1 MMEREKSKEELLTEL
16 EALQRGLEA
25 AEEAFRESDAQLQRI
40 TNNMFDIITETDLM
54 GFIQNVS
61 PSNKSV
67 LGYEPEEVL
76 GRTVYDYLYPG
87 DIEKAMPAVLTAIA
101 TNSNARIE
109 YRLLHANGHYVWLES
124 VISPIL
130 DDNGI
135 VTGGIFVSRD
145 INARKLSEEALRA
158 REEELRQLTDNMLD
172 TVIKTDDRGR
182 IQYSSI
188 LWSPSL
194 KNTLGYEPENLT
206 GKSIFDLVHPND
218 RAAAMTAFQM
228 GLSTG
233 AGRMEFR
240 IRHADG
246 HYLWMESVGKALLDD
261 QGRVVGAILG
271 NRDITERKQAE
282 EKLRR
287 TASELQTVFR
297 ALPDLY
303 FRLSADGA
311 FLDVQAGQ
319 AGDLFIPKEVLLGK
333 RIQDV
338 SFRFS
343 QLFQQAIDQV
353 LQKRTLAIVEYAITI
368 SSDKKFFEAR
378 FLPLLEDQVVVV
390 VRNITERKQ
399 AEERLKYLSFHDI
412 LTGIY
417 NRSYFEE
424 ELKRLD
430 TKRQTPLS
438 IIMGDVNGLKIVN
451 DTFGHQTGDKL
462 LIDAAMILKD
472 ICRKE
477 DIVCRFGGD
486 EFAILLPKT
495 KKETA
500 MRICNRIRKSCAKTE
515 RDLVPIRFAL
525 GVATREDLD
534 QTFDVVLREAE
545 HMMYR
550 DKPLDSRSTRFSM
563 ITSFQR
569 ALADKSAETLEHG
582 RRIQDLVTEIGN
594 RIGLSDKEQG
604 ELILLAALHDI
615 GQIAIPS
622 NILMKPCYLTENEW
636 ELIKRHPE
644 IGERIVRSVPD
655 LFGIAEAI
663 LSHHERWDGTGY
675 PQGLQ
680 GKQIPLLSRILALA
694 DTYDVMTNGRPYKKS
709 INPGDAVKEIKK
721 CAGTQFDPEL
731 VKIFVETLSHAIHS

>member
-1 MMEREKSKEELLTEL
+1 MCEREKGKEELLTEL
-16 EALQRGLEA
+16 ETQQRRLEA
-25 AEEAFRESDAQLQRI
+25 AEEALRESDAQLQRI
-40 TNNMFDIITETDLM
+40 TNNMFDIITQTDLM
-54 GFIQNVS
+54 GFIQHVS
-61 PSNKSV
+61 PSNKIV

-76 GRTVYDYLYPG
+76 GRTVYDYIYPG
-87 DIEKAMPAVLTAIA
+87 DIEKMMPAVLTAIA

-109 YRLLHANGHYVWLES
+109 YRLLHAKGHYVWLES

-130 DDNGI
+130 DDKGM

-172 TVIKTDDRGR
+172 TVIKTDDQGR

-188 LWSPSL
+188 SWSRSL
-194 KNTLGYEPENLT
+194 KGTLGYEPENLMRI
-206 GKSIFDLVHPND
+206 SIFDLVHPDD
-218 RAAAMTAFQM
+218 RDAAITAFHM

-233 AGRMEFR
+233 TGRMEFR

-261 QGRVVGAILG
+261 QGRVIGVILG
-271 NRDITERKQAE
+271 NRDISERKQAE
-282 EKLRR
+282 ERLRR

-319 AGDLFIPKEVLLGK
+319 SCDLFIPKEVLLGK

-338 SFRFS
+338 SFKFG

-353 LQKRTLAIVEYAITI
+353 LQKRTLVIIEYTITI
-368 SSDKKFFEAR
+368 SGNKKFFEAR

-399 AEERLKYLSFHDI
+399 AEERLKYLSFHDM

-451 DTFGHQTGDKL
+451 DTFGHQAGDKL
-462 LIDAAMILKD
+462 LIDAAAILKD

-500 MRICNRIRKSCAKTE
+500 LRICNRIRKACAKTE
-515 RDLVPIRFAL
+515 QDMVPIRFAL
-525 GVATREDLD
+525 GVATREDLA
-534 QTFDVVLREAE
+534 QAFDVVLREAE
-545 HMMYR
+545 NMMYR
-550 DKPLDSRSTRFSM
+550 DKPLDSRNTRFSM

-569 ALADKSAETLEHG
+569 ALADKSAESLEHG
-582 RRIQDLVTEIGN
+582 RRIQDLVTEMGS
-594 RIGLSDKEQG
+594 RIGLPDKEQG
-604 ELILLAALHDI
+604 ELVLLAALHDI

-622 NILMKPCYLTENEW
+622 NILMKPCCLAENEW

-694 DTYDVMTNGRPYKKS
+694 DTYDVLTNGRPYKK
-709 INPGDAVKEIKK
+709 AVNQREAVEEIKK

-731 VKIFVETLSHAIHS
+731 VIIFVEMLPHTSHS

>member
-1 MMEREKSKEELLTEL
+1 MEREKSKEELLTEL
-16 EALQRGLEA
+16 EAIQRRLGA
-25 AEEAFRESDAQLQRI
+25 AEESFRESDAQLQRI
-40 TNNMFDIITETDLM
+40 TNNMFDTISQIDLM
-54 GFIQNVS
+54 GTIQYVS
-61 PSNKSV
+61 PSNKLV

-76 GRTVYDYLYPG
+76 GRSVYDYLYPG
-87 DIEKAMPAVLTAIA
+87 DIDKMMPAILTAIA

-172 TVIKTDDRGR
+172 TVIKTDDQGR
-182 IQYSSI
+182 IQYSSMS
-188 LWSPSL
+188 WSPSL
-194 KNTLGYEPENLT
+194 KGTLGYDPENLT
-206 GKSIFDLVHPND
+206 GKSIFDLVHPDD
-218 RAAAMTAFQM
+218 RAAAMTSFQA

-261 QGRVVGAILG
+261 QGRVVGAIFG

-338 SFRFS
+338 SFRFG
-343 QLFQQAIDQV
+343 QLFQRAIAQV
-353 LQKRTLAIVEYAITI
+353 LQKRTLVIVEYTITV
-368 SSDKKFFEAR
+368 SGDKKFFEAR

-399 AEERLKYLSFHDI
+399 AEERLKYLSFHDM

-451 DTFGHQTGDKL
+451 DTFGHQAGDKL
-462 LIDAAMILKD
+462 LIDAAAILKD

-500 MRICNRIRKSCAKTE
+500 LRICNRIRKVCAKIE
-515 RDLVPIRFAL
+515 QDMIPIRFAL
-525 GVATREDLD
+525 GAATRDDPD

-545 HMMYR
+545 NMMYR
-550 DKPLDSRSTRFSM
+550 DKPLDSRGTRYSM

-569 ALADKSAETLEHG
+569 ALADKSAESLDHG
-582 RRIQDLVTEIGN
+582 RRLQDLVTEMGSK
-594 RIGLSDKEQG
+594 IGLPDKERG
-604 ELILLAALHDI
+604 ELVLLAALHDI

-622 NILMKPCYLTENEW
+622 NILMKPCCLTENEW

-694 DTYDVMTNGRPYKKS
+694 DTYDVLTNGRPYKKAV
-709 INPGDAVKEIKK
+709 NPREAVEEIKK

-731 VKIFVETLSHAIHS
+731 VNIFVEMLSYAIHS

>member
-1 MMEREKSKEELLTEL
+1 MMEQEKSGEELLTEL
-16 EALQRGLEA
+16 EALQQKLSEN
-25 AEEAFRESDAQLQRI
+25 EAQLQRI

-54 GFIQNVS
+54 GFIQAVS
-61 PSNKSV
+61 PSNKIV

-87 DIEKAMPAVLTAIA
+87 DIEKMMPAVLTAIA

-109 YRLLHANGHYVWLES
+109 YRLRHARGHYVWLES
-124 VISPIL
+124 VISPIW

-145 INARKLSEEALRA
+145 INARKLSDEALRA

-172 TVIKTDDRGR
+172 TVIKTDDQGR

-188 LWSPSL
+188 SWSTSL
-194 KNTLGYEPENLT
+194 KGTLGYEPEHLT
-206 GKSIFDLVHPND
+206 GYSIFDLIHPDD
-218 RAAAMTAFQM
+218 RAAALTAFQM
-228 GLSTG
+228 SISSGV
-233 AGRMEFR
+233 GRMEFR

-246 HYLWMESVGKALLDD
+246 HYLWMESAGKALLDD
-261 QGRVVGAILG
+261 QGRVVGVILG
-271 NRDITERKQAE
+271 NRNITKRKQAE
-282 EKLRR
+282 EKLLR
-287 TASELQTVFR
+287 TASELQTVFQ

-303 FRLSADGA
+303 FRFSADGA

-319 AGDLFIPKEVLLGK
+319 GGDLYIPKGVLLGK

-338 SFRFS
+338 SFKFG

-353 LQKRTLAIVEYAITI
+353 LQKRTLAIIEYTITI
-368 SSDKKFFEAR
+368 SSAKKFFEAR
-378 FLPLLEDQVVVV
+378 FLPLLEDQVVVI

-399 AEERLKYLSFHDI
+399 AEERLKYLSFHDM

-424 ELKRLD
+424 ELERLS
-430 TKRQTPLS
+430 TKRQLPLS
-438 IIMGDVNGLKIVN
+438 IIMGDINGLKIVN
-451 DTFGHQTGDKL
+451 DTFGHQAGDRL
-462 LIDAAMILKD
+462 LIDAALILKD

-486 EFAILLPKT
+486 EFAVLLPKT

-500 MRICNRIRKSCAKTE
+500 LRMCNRIRKTCANAQRE
-515 RDLVPIRFAL
+515 IPIRFAL
-525 GVATREDLD
+525 GAATRENLD
-534 QTFDVVLREAE
+534 QAFDVVLREAE
-545 HMMYR
+545 NMMYR
-550 DKPLDSRSTRFSM
+550 DKPLDSRNTRFTM

-569 ALADKSAETLEHG
+569 ALADRSAETPEHD
-582 RRIQDLVTEIGN
+582 RRIQDLVTGMGS
-594 RIGLSDKEQG
+594 RIGLSIKEQN
-604 ELILLAALHDI
+604 ELILLSALHDI

-622 NILMKPCYLTENEW
+622 NILMKPCSLTESEW
-636 ELIKRHPE
+636 ELIKKHPE
-644 IGERIVRSVPD
+644 IGGRIARSVPD

-675 PQGLQ
+675 PHGLQ
-680 GKQIPLLSRILALA
+680 GQQIPLLARILALA
-694 DTYDVMTNGRPYKKS
+694 DTYDVMTNGRPYKKA
-709 INPGDAVKEIKK
+709 IDPKAAVQEIRR
-721 CAGTQFDPEL
+721 CSGTQFDPEL
-731 VKIFVETLSHAIHS
+731 VNVFVSMLSPSIDC